1 MRSVNLP
8 WPGLKWMVWPR
19 TLRDACQVAICLV
32 FLFQVVQSSA
42 DSLPI
47 SPDSTNDPRCLKD
60 CSNARQK
67 TLCGTDD
74 RTYSSN
80 CELKRVKACLGR
92 KTKIKHKG
100 PCVAELSKCE
110 IEKASAQ
117 EQMDASSSNVYVAQ
131 CNDDGT
137 YSAIQCHFSFGWC
150 WCVNDEGKPL
160 PRTAVRHQRPT
171 CDAEPADVV
180 RPDQNVVP
188 TQAKAPKGG
197 CDQAERRKFNENLRQ
212 TFRDDYERSVA
223 GFDNSE
229 GTDGQSAD
237 IERKAMERKFA
248 EFDLNRDT
256 FLQKK
261 ELATMRRL
269 MRKLI
274 KPKVCVK
281 SFTEHCDLDY
291 DEMIAESEWMFC
303 LGGVDISFRMFLSL
317 TPGEEE
323 ATGDSASSREAGLPV
338 LVTRQVPRE
347 QPGTVV
353 LSCSV
358 EFQRATAEATRDTGV
373 FIPQCDED
381 GSYMPVQCHD
391 EAEYCWCAYVD
402 TGRPIPGSS
411 SRRPF
416 KADCDPTATFRTPT
430 ARREFKDCPD
440 NNKARFLS
448 KLIDAIYSLNEG
460 NAQSDRQ
467 GQPTEESMQVIHA
480 VLWEF
485 NEVDINQNGILETT
499 ELDVFSDFVKT
510 VRANN
515 KCKRNFLAYCDS
527 NEDDVIS
534 QREWL
539 QCFEVDGAMNIVPA
553 TSPRGRNPFSK
564 NAFDRL
570 T

>member
-188 TQAKAPKGG
+188 TQAKAPK
-197 CDQAERRKFNENLRQ
+197 A
-212 TFRDDYERSVA
+212 
-223 GFDNSE
+223 NSH
-229 GTDGQSAD
+229 
-237 IERKAMERKFA
+237 
-248 EFDLNRDT
+248 T
-256 FLQKK
+256 FLLL
-261 ELATMRRL
+261 E
-269 MRKLI
+269 
-274 KPKVCVK
+274 V
-281 SFTEHCDLDY
+281 S
-291 DEMIAESEWMFC
+291 
-303 LGGVDISFRMFLSL
+303 
-317 TPGEEE
+317 GEEE
-323 ATGDSASSREAGLPV
+323 ATGDSASSREGLPV